1 MDAILLVDW
10 HLVFFEVEVGDTL
23 LQDANQEIVG
33 KLVLVGESSARDGF
47 KPGEEGL
54 IRLVVLGDGV
64 ERAVGELVVVAV
76 VSEGGSALGKIAEIG
91 LVLLFKKS
99 VLSGEAVG
107 DWLGILGKNGADYG
121 DDEKQ
126 ARVMAHRCMQGSR
139 AKGGCANRECLVAGN
154 ASPPSTPFPGASD
167 VVLMRLTKLN
177 RWVIS
182 MEVPKG

>member
-1 MDAILLVDW
+1 MNAILLVDW
-10 HLVFFEVEVGDTL
+10 HLVFFEVEVGHTL
-23 LQDANQEIVG
+23 LQDTNHEIVG

-91 LVLLFKKS
+91 FVLLLKKS
-99 VLSGEAVG
+99 VLGGEEVG
-107 DWLGILGKNGADYG
+107 DWLGILGKDGADSG

-126 ARVMAHRCMQGSR
+126 GLVMAHRCMQGSR
-139 AKGGCANRECLVAGN
+139 AKEGVGTRSWVAAGN
-154 ASPPSTPFPGASD
+154 GRPRRSAA
-167 VVLMRLTKLN
+167 
-177 RWVIS
+177 
-182 MEVPKG
+182 

>member
-1 MDAILLVDW
+1 M
-10 HLVFFEVEVGDTL
+10 
-23 LQDANQEIVG
+23 VG
-33 KLVLVGESSARDGF
+33 KEVMDGESSARDGF

-121 DDEKQ
+121 DDGKKGRGTGPWCMEGNRGKR
-126 ARVMAHRCMQGSR
+126 RVAER
-139 AKGGCANRECLVAGN
+139 AWRGG
-154 ASPPSTPFPGASD
+154 
-167 VVLMRLTKLN
+167 
-177 RWVIS
+177 
-182 MEVPKG
+182 

>member
-1 MDAILLVDW
+1 MNAILLVDW
-10 HLVFFEVEVGDTL
+10 HLIFFEVEVGDTL
-23 LQDANQEIVG
+23 LQDTNQEIVG

-107 DWLGILGKNGADYG
+107 DWLGIPGKNGAAYG
-121 DDEKQ
+121 DVGKHGRVTG
-126 ARVMAHRCMQGSR
+126 ARRMQ
-139 AKGGCANRECLVAGN
+139 C
-154 ASPPSTPFPGASD
+154 STD
-167 VVLMRLTKLN
+167 
-177 RWVIS
+177 I
-182 MEVPKG
+182 